1 MMPVMDGELS
11 LTNCLDGELS
21 LTNCLDGELDMVK
34 EVVIT
39 PVHTYY
45 DPNTSSL
52 VMITSWDAVYDD
64 ENSELTIEAEP

>member
-11 LTNCLDGELS
+11 LI
-21 LTNCLDGELDMVK
+21 NCLDGELDMVK

-52 VMITSWDAVYDD
+52 VMVTSWDAEYDD

>member
-1 MMPVMDGELS
+1 MPVMDGELS